1 MHSRE
6 ALVMISGGQDSLALL
21 HLLAT
26 GALGACGPTSLHAL
40 HVNHHLRG
48 AESEADQALV
58 EECCRTFGVSLSVV
72 DAPVD
77 KYAGNV
83 QAAARRA
90 RREAAFALLG
100 RSGASVAAVAHTLD
114 DQVET
119 LLYRLGR
126 YGGLRALA
134 GMSPNDPPWVRP
146 FLGVRREETAA
157 YCGAHGLEYAVD
169 RGNEHPGYA
178 RTGLRQR
185 VVPAWEEA
193 LPGAVAAAGRA
204 AEVAAEAYEVLREA
218 VGAALSDVAPGSPPD
233 GRPPRELS
241 VARLLRLS
249 SALRRAVLHAVLEG
263 CMGEGASRAL
273 VLDVEGFLSGERQAV
288 LALGGG
294 WSAERVYGRLLLVP
308 PVAAG
313 TGAVADAHTVQAR
326 AQTPPAVPLA
336 CPGEV
341 EWGGLVLGAEPVSSY
356 RAHDPR
362 MEAYLDAAAV
372 AGSLWVRGVRSGD
385 KMRPLGAPGDR
396 LLQDILVDLKV
407 PRHLRRRVP
416 VIGCGE
422 RIVWLAGY
430 VLADEGRIDVRTRRL
445 VRLSV
450 RERNPQPGSHCP
462 EGGVHQV

>member
-1 MHSRE
+1 
-6 ALVMISGGQDSLALL
+6 MISGGQDSLALL
-21 HLLAT
+21 HMLAT
-26 GALGACGPTSLHAL
+26 GVLGAYGPTSLHAL

-48 AESEADQALV
+48 DESEADQALV
-58 EECCRTFGVSLSVV
+58 EERCRTFGVSLSVV

-90 RREAAFALLG
+90 RGEAALALVG
-100 RSGASVAAVAHTLD
+100 SSEASVVAVAHTLD

-146 FLGVRREETAA
+146 FLGVRRAETAA
-157 YCGAHGLEYAVD
+157 YCSAHGLEYAVD

-185 VVPAWEEA
+185 VLPTWEEV
-193 LPGAVAAAGRA
+193 LPGAVSAAGRA

-218 VGAALSDVAPGSPPD
+218 VGTALSDVAPGSPPD
-233 GRPPRELS
+233 GRPPREFS
-241 VARLLRLS
+241 VARLLGLS

-263 CMGEGASRAL
+263 CVGEAASRAL
-273 VLDVEGFLSGERQAV
+273 VLDVEEFLRGEGQAG
-288 LALGGG
+288 LALRGG
-294 WSAERVYGRLLLVP
+294 WSAERVYGRLLIVP
-308 PVAAG
+308 PATAGAGAGAGAAAG
-313 TGAVADAHTVQAR
+313 TNTVQAA
-326 AQTPPAVPLA
+326 AQIPPDVPLA

-362 MEAYLDAAAV
+362 MEAYVDAEAV
-372 AGSLWVRGVRSGD
+372 VGSLWVRGVRSGD
-385 KMRPLGAPGDR
+385 KMRPLGAPGNR

-416 VIGCGE
+416 VIGCGAK
-422 RIVWLAGY
+422 IVWLAGY
-430 VLADEGRIDVRTRRL
+430 VLADEGRIDVRTQRL

-450 RERNPQPGSHCP
+450 RERNPQPGCHCP
-462 EGGVHQV
+462 EGGMHQV